1 MELSPQL
8 RQLRDFYYKTAL
20 KLPPG
25 QSMAHAPG
33 LIDKPAFF
41 NLDHLKQQLNNPLLM
56 PGWFTLFWQGNQ
68 VDCTRALAHKVI
80 QTAEVQFLNKAIIEE
95 YLSHGASLVLEG
107 LDILDPMIN
116 AMCGAID
123 APHEC
128 VFSNAV
134 AFFSQKGNEAYRGHF
149 DTDDVLV
156 IQLAGSKS
164 WRVHE
169 RQAPRRVDG
178 SEMTPAQMGPLQA
191 ELTMH
196 AGDAL
201 YLRSGTPHSVATP
214 GDYSLHI
221 AFDICDRNVNAETAL
236 HLLTKEYDKDAT
248 WAYTPTAGVVDK
260 LMALARGESFQR
272 KVTELQAAQQA
283 NYKRARAA
291 IGANR
296 ISALD
301 RLIAL
306 DRTLDRNPPGN

>member
-33 LIDKPAFF
+33 LIDRPAFF
-41 NLDHLKQQLNNPLLM
+41 TLDHLRQQLNNPLLM
-56 PGWFTLFWQGNQ
+56 PGWFTLFWQGKQ
-68 VDCTRALAHKVI
+68 VDCRPALAHKVI

-107 LDILDPMIN
+107 LDILDPGIN
-116 AMCGAID
+116 AMCSAID
-123 APHEC
+123 TPREC

-134 AFFSQKGNEAYRGHF
+134 AFFSQKANEAYRGHF

-156 IQLAGSKS
+156 IQLAGSKK
-164 WRVHE
+164 WRIHE
-169 RQAPRRVDG
+169 RQTPRRVEI

-191 ELTMH
+191 ELTMQ

-201 YLRSGTPHSVATP
+201 YLRSGTPHSVETP
-214 GDYSLHI
+214 GEYSLHI
-221 AFDICDRNVNAETAL
+221 AFDICDRNVNAETAM
-236 HLLTKEYDKDAT
+236 HLLIQEFDRDAT
-248 WAYTPTAGVVDK
+248 WSYTPTTGVIDK
-260 LMALARGESFQR
+260 LMTLARGESFQHR
-272 KVTELQAAQQA
+272 VAELQAAQQA
-283 NYKRARAA
+283 NYKRARTA

-306 DRTLDRNPPGN
+306 DRKQQGN

>member
-20 KLPPG
+20 KLPLE

-33 LIDKPAFF
+33 LIDKPTFF
-41 NLDHLKQQLNNPLLM
+41 TLEHLKQQLNNPLLM
-56 PGWFTLFWQGNQ
+56 PGWFTLFWQGKQ
-68 VDCTRALAHKVI
+68 VDCKPALAHKVI

-95 YLSHGASLVLEG
+95 YLAHGASLVLEG
-107 LDILDPMIN
+107 LDILDAGIN

-123 APHEC
+123 TPHEC

-134 AFFSQKGNEAYRGHF
+134 AFFSQKANEAYRGHF

-156 IQLAGSKS
+156 IQLAGSKK
-164 WRVHE
+164 WRIHE
-169 RQAPRRVDG
+169 RQAPRRVGG
-178 SEMTPAQMGPLQA
+178 SEMTSAQMGPLQA
-191 ELTMH
+191 ELTLR

-201 YLRSGTPHSVATP
+201 YLRSGTPHAVETP

-236 HLLTKEYDKDAT
+236 HLLIQEYDKDAT
-248 WAYTPTAGVVDK
+248 WAYTPTTGVVDK
-260 LMALARGESFQR
+260 LVSLARTPSYHAR
-272 KVTELQAAQQA
+272 LAELQAQQQA
-283 NYKRARAA
+283 NYKRARTA
-291 IGANR
+291 IGTNR

-306 DRTLDRNPPGN
+306 DRKQGGA

>member
-20 KLPPG
+20 KLASE

-33 LIDKPAFF
+33 LIDRPAFF
-41 NLDHLKQQLNNPLLM
+41 TLEHLKQQLNNPLLM
-56 PGWFTLFWQGNQ
+56 PGWFTLFWQGKQ
-68 VDCTRALAHKVI
+68 VDCRAALAHKVI
-80 QTAEVQFLNKAIIEE
+80 QTAEVEFLNKAIIEE

-134 AFFSQKGNEAYRGHF
+134 AFFSQQGNEAYRGHF
-149 DTDDVLV
+149 DSDDVLV
-156 IQLAGSKS
+156 IQLAGSKN
-164 WRVHE
+164 WRIHE
-169 RQAPRRVDG
+169 RQAPRRVDA
-178 SEMTPAQMGPLQA
+178 SEMTPAQMGLLQA

-221 AFDICDRNVNAETAL
+221 SFDICDRNVNAETAM

-248 WAYTPTAGVVDK
+248 WAYTPTVGVIDK
-260 LMALARGESFQR
+260 LMTLAQGEAFQR
-272 KVTELQAAQQA
+272 RVAELQAAQQA
-283 NYKRARAA
+283 NYKRARTA

-296 ISALD
+296 IDALD
-301 RLIAL
+301 RLIEIERKQKAS
-306 DRTLDRNPPGN
+306 